1 MSLGLD
7 LCAPQAW
14 GNAQTASFS
23 KEAYRYEQCCH
34 LILQGWRYFLW
45 CPESDWLFPTPYFLK
60 MSVWGIFSWKFRTP
74 TSSLWWLP
82 HHFCLQN
89 EAPSVTQLLF
99 FLTWKIPRLHSYTN
113 FLPEWFLVRGQYP
126 YFFFLFI
133 ARWFD
138 FLWHAAF
145 FPPSN
150 SLTEKNYILKPIPA
164 SFIMKVRAEMA
175 TEWTPRMFFS
185 LSYRNYKCWMNN

>member
-1 MSLGLD
+1 MLSPHPAGL
-7 LCAPQAW
+7 A
-14 GNAQTASFS
+14 
-23 KEAYRYEQCCH
+23 
-34 LILQGWRYFLW
+34 
-45 CPESDWLFPTPYFLK
+45 
-60 MSVWGIFSWKFRTP
+60 IFSVMPWVRLTFSYSVLFKDVSVRNLQLKIQNTNQFPLVTA
-74 TSSLWWLP
+74 TS
-82 HHFCLQN
+82 
-89 EAPSVTQLLF
+89 
-99 FLTWKIPRLHSYTN
+99 
-113 FLPEWFLVRGQYP
+113 FLPAEWGSFNDAVTFFFNLENPPPPLLHKLSAWMISSQRAIP
-126 YFFFLFI
+126 IFFFLFI

>member
-1 MSLGLD
+1 MLSPHPAGL
-7 LCAPQAW
+7 A
-14 GNAQTASFS
+14 
-23 KEAYRYEQCCH
+23 
-34 LILQGWRYFLW
+34 
-45 CPESDWLFPTPYFLK
+45 
-60 MSVWGIFSWKFRTP
+60 IFSVMPWVRLTFSYSVLFKDVSVRNLQLKIQNTNQFPLVTA
-74 TSSLWWLP
+74 TSFLP
-82 HHFCLQN
+82 AEWGSFN
-89 EAPSVTQLLF
+89 DAVTF

-175 TEWTPRMFFS
+175 TEWTPRMFFF
-185 LSYRNYKCWMNN
+185 LYHIEITNVEWIIK